1 MFSILYSIVAY
12 LIGAIPTG
20 FLVARLAGIS
30 DITQHGSGNIG
41 ATNVARVAG
50 KKYFLVV
57 FLLDVAKAWLYL
69 MLLHYYGVHDLIQYA
84 AAATLLIGN
93 SFSLF
98 LGGKGGKGV
107 ATAVGIMAAC
117 NVKIVVAMLIFWL
130 VFFIKTRTV
139 GISSVITLL
148 LLPILVFAS
157 YPVVTD
163 FFLLC
168 VFISCWGIWRH
179 ASNIKQFFATLR
191 PAA

>member
-1 MFSILYSIVAY
+1 MISILYIIFAY

-41 ATNVARVAG
+41 ATNVARIAG

-57 FLLDVAKAWLYL
+57 FLLDAAKAYVYL
-69 MLLHYYGVHDLIQYA
+69 MLLQYFGVHHLMQYA
-84 AAATLLIGN
+84 VAAVLLIGN

-98 LGGKGGKGV
+98 LAGKGGKGV
-107 ATAVGIMAAC
+107 ATSIGIMTAC
-117 NVKIVVAMLIFWL
+117 NIKILVAMLMLWL
-130 VFFIKTRTV
+130 IFFIKTRIV

-148 LLPILVFAS
+148 SLPILVFAA
-157 YPVVTD
+157 YPAITD

-168 VFISCWGIWRH
+168 LFISCWGIWRH
-179 ASNIKQFFATLR
+179 ASNIKQFFATLK
-191 PAA
+191 PTT